1 MLNYKQLEKLLR
13 RLTTQTEDLIATL
26 IKLRIFNNTEYR
38 KQIDSYIEQ
47 LRTNTSLV
55 KQYA

>member
-1 MLNYKQLEKLLR
+1 MLNDKQLEKLLR
-13 RLTTQTEDLIATL
+13 RLTTQTEDIITTL

-38 KQIDSYIEQ
+38 RQIDSYIEQ
-47 LRTNTSLV
+47 LRTNTSLI